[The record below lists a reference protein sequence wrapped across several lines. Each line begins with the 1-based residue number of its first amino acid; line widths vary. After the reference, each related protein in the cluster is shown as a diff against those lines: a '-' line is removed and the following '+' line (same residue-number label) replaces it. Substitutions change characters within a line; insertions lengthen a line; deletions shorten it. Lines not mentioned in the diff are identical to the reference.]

1 MQCDT
6 SQNCTIAIAHS
17 LNTVHSITLISTVST
32 VDNLHLHIALHA
44 TVFLYT
50 LYYITHHV
58 QQVTFAEML
67 STTLRLSLLP
77 IVLGAAINSN
87 AKGVSSKL
95 KPYTHIAS
103 SLLIGIV
110 TGSTVAR
117 NAYAITHYG
126 ARLLLAVTAMHT
138 GGFILGYVTF
148 FLLYK

>member
-1 MQCDT
+1 MHKT
-6 SQNCTIAIAHS
+6 FMLAYFHE
-17 LNTVHSITLISTVST
+17 L
-32 VDNLHLHIALHA
+32 
-44 TVFLYT
+44 LY
-50 LYYITHHV
+50 I
-58 QQVTFAEML
+58 QVTFAEML

-87 AKGVSSKL
+87 AKDVSAKL

-148 FLLYK
+148 FLPTHRFLQITFCAYTDCSFVM